1 MITVKKIFKLI
12 LLSVLPL
19 IIYEAGAV
27 GFYIFMLGSAS
38 LRQVHKI
45 AWSQDLVIFLP
56 VLCCAIFFYY
66 MWVYFMREEEP
77 IIKVPP
83 YERPK
88 HEKYVNSYDNNS
100 WS

>member
-19 IIYEAGAV
+19 IIYEVGAV

-45 AWSQDLVIFLP
+45 AWSQDLVILLP

-66 MWVYFMREEEP
+66 MWVYFMREEQSV
-77 IIKVPP
+77 INVPR

-88 HEKYVNSYDNNS
+88 HERYMESKYDSMS
-100 WS
+100 